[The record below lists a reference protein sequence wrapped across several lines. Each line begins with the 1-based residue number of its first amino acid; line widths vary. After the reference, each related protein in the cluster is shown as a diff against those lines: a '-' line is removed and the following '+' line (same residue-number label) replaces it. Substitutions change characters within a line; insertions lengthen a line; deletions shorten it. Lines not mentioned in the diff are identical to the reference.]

1 MPTRR
6 QFIQAGVVA
15 GAAVAVG
22 GPYLLLTGSKAA
34 AATIDP
40 NTIPKY
46 VTPLFVLPAMP
57 PTRVLADHIEYQVA
71 ERRMS
76 AQVLP
81 AGMPKSTVNG
91 YGNPNIGATFHAP
104 SFTIENTANKQSRV
118 TWMNQ
123 MTDSLGNFLP
133 PLFTTDPTIHWANPP
148 GGVSGRDSTPTFSS
162 TPPPYTGPQPMI
174 VHLHGAHDFE
184 ESDGLPETWFLANAR
199 NIPTGYAT
207 SGTDY
212 SGFKAEALR
221 RWGVNWAPGTLTS
234 VYPNTQRAGSL
245 WFHDHVL
252 GMTRLNV
259 HSGLYGFYIISG
271 GDADLP
277 AGMLPGP
284 RPMPGDPPGKKYYDI
299 CLALSD
305 QSFNPDGS
313 LFFPSTSNLTG
324 PYIPASDVPP
334 YWNSNFQGTV
344 SMVNG
349 NTWPVLNVEP
359 RRYRF
364 RILDANNFRAMTLKI
379 VTDPIARPGKVAV
392 PTWVIAADAGGLFP
406 KAQPMHTL
414 PDAQSGIFM
423 VTSERV
429 EVVVDFTNVPVGTEL
444 FLINDLVSGDSSTPT
459 NDVNN
464 VGQIMKFK
472 VVPLQGTDTSLP
484 PDQLP
489 LPARRVLG
497 NPTEVHRVSMNVIQ
511 NPNTTNPEQDRFQMG
526 RVDANGVNH
535 LERWTDPISQIV
547 TDGAVAQWEVWN
559 VPNPLPGIA
568 GGHAFHIHLVEF
580 QVTGREKLDPTT
592 GQPTGVPGTPI
603 RPWETGEKDT
613 VFAPNGEITRFIAPF
628 DLVSR
633 YIYHCHF
640 VDHEDHEMMRF
651 WRVQ

>member
-6 QFIQAGVVA
+6 QFVKAGVVA
-15 GAAVAVG
+15 GAAVALG
-22 GPYLLLTGSKAA
+22 GPYLLLNSPRAE
-34 AATIDP
+34 AATLDP

-71 ERRMS
+71 ERRFATQM
-76 AQVLP
+76 LP
-81 AGMPKSTVNG
+81 AGLPTTIVNG
-91 YGNPNIGATFHAP
+91 YGNPNIGSTFHSP
-104 SFTIENTANKQSRV
+104 SFTIENTVNKQTRV

-123 MTDSLGNFLP
+123 MVDAANNYLP
-133 PLFTTDPTIHWANPP
+133 PLFTTDPTLHWANPP
-148 GGVSGRDSTPTFSS
+148 GGTAGRDSTPTFSS

-184 ESDGLPETWFLANAR
+184 DADGLPETWFLPKAR
-199 NIPTGYAT
+199 NIPANFAT
-207 SGTDY
+207 VGTDY
-212 SGFKAEALR
+212 NSFKAEALH
-221 RWGVNWAPGTLTS
+221 RWGVAWAPGSLTS

-259 HSGLYGFYIISG
+259 HSGLNGFYILSG

-299 CLALSD
+299 CLSLSD
-305 QSFNPDGS
+305 QTFNADGS
-313 LFFPSTSNLTG
+313 LFFPAASNLTG
-324 PYIPASDVPP
+324 PYVPASDIPP

-344 SMVNG
+344 STVNG
-349 NTWPVLNVEP
+349 NTWPLLQVEP

-364 RILDANNFRAMTLKI
+364 RILDADNFRAMSLKI
-379 VTDPIARPGKVAV
+379 VSDPIARPGQVAV

-406 KAQPMHTL
+406 KAQPLHTL
-414 PDAQSGIFM
+414 PADQSGIFM

-429 EVVVDFTNVPVGTEL
+429 EIVVDFTGLPVGSE
-444 FLINDLVSGDSSTPT
+444 FYLINDLVSGTSGT

-464 VGQIMKFK
+464 VGQIMKFQ

-489 LPARRVLG
+489 LPARRVLSA
-497 NPTEVHRVSMNVIQ
+497 PTETHRVSMNVVQ
-511 NPNTTNPEQDRFQMG
+511 NTNPGAAPTEQARFQMG
-526 RVDANGVNH
+526 SIDANGVNH
-535 LERWTDPISQIV
+535 LERWTDPISQVV
-547 TDGAVAQWEVWN
+547 TAGATAQWEVWN
-559 VPNPLPGIA
+559 VPNPVAGLA

-580 QVTGREKLDPTT
+580 QVTEREGIDPTT
-592 GQPTGVPGTPI
+592 GQPNGVKSAP

-613 VFAPNGEITRFIAPF
+613 VFAPNAMITRFVAPF

-640 VDHEDHEMMRF
+640 IDHEDHEMMRP